1 MSNENM
7 MKLELSPYADRA
19 DTKCI
24 YLNKKAAGG
33 VLKTTGEESMDA
45 VRRKYDISITG
56 YPCMKYDSDNKGIR
70 VIVDDKLNTSQISSD
85 LVKNINSP
93 FDDYILIFSRKSTR
107 ARG

>member
-1 MSNENM
+1 MSNEKM

-93 FDDYILIFSRKSTR
+93 FDDYILIFSRKYVKQK
-107 ARG
+107 

>member
-1 MSNENM
+1 MSNEKM

-19 DTKCI
+19 DTKCV
-24 YLNKKAAGG
+24 YLNKKDATG
-33 VLKTTGEESMDA
+33 VLKTTGEESIDA
-45 VRRKYDISITG
+45 VRRKYDIRITG
-56 YPCMKYDSDNKGIR
+56 YPCMKFDDDNKGVRIL
-70 VIVDDKLNTSQISSD
+70 VDDKLNTSQISSD

>member
-1 MSNENM
+1 MSNEIM
-7 MKLELSPYADRA
+7 MKVELSPYADRA

-56 YPCMKYDSDNKGIR
+56 YPCMKYDSD
-70 VIVDDKLNTSQISSD
+70 DKLNTSQISSD